1 MLQSFVAVENQKLTF
16 DEIISLEVI
25 GQFHCKLL
33 LSSEIVKAE
42 AGVVEPVKRKT
53 SEFKVIRFKLIS
65 NRDFNTEKPS
75 LV

>member
-1 MLQSFVAVENQKLTF
+1 MIFRLK
-16 DEIISLEVI
+16 VI
-25 GQFHCKLL
+25 GLFHCKLL

-53 SEFKVIRFKLIS
+53 SELKVIRFKLIS

>member
-1 MLQSFVAVENQKLTF
+1 MIFR
-16 DEIISLEVI
+16 LEVI

-65 NRDFNTEKPS
+65 NRDFNTERPS